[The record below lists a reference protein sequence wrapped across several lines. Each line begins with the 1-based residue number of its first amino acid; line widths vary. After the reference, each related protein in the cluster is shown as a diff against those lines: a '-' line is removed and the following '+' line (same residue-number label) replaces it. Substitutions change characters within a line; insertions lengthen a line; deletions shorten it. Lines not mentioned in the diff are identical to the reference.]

1 MSSLSLL
8 CYFFRLGLT
17 GFGGPL
23 AVIAQIQRDLVDQ
36 RKVIDEDEFLR
47 SLSLIKSLPGA
58 VSVQVIAFWAYR
70 LYGIWIAILSSILFV
85 LPAFLMMLVLA
96 IFYDQFRAS
105 TQLVRLMDGMQAG
118 AFIIILMALHTLSK
132 GSYSQ
137 LKFWVLFLLSL
148 LFMGHFKILE
158 PLMIISAGL
167 LSVYWPKFKSRVS
180 LHSFVL
186 TEIFWS
192 CLKAGGLTFGTGFAM
207 IPILQADFVDLHHWV
222 SQQQFM
228 DAIAFGQLTPGP
240 VTISVTFIG
249 PRSFQCDDLVPAHV
263 QVVFSANLGETF
275 CHRRDGG
282 DCSRNFAGSCFNC
295 RNSHRCANGFSSF
308 TFNYEFSFQNSK
320 LGDCGCQWD

>member
-58 VSVQVIAFWAYR
+58 VS
-70 LYGIWIAILSSILFV
+70 
-85 LPAFLMMLVLA
+85 
-96 IFYDQFRAS
+96 
-105 TQLVRLMDGMQAG
+105 
-118 AFIIILMALHTLSK
+118 
-132 GSYSQ
+132 
-137 LKFWVLFLLSL
+137 
-148 LFMGHFKILE
+148 
-158 PLMIISAGL
+158 
-167 LSVYWPKFKSRVS
+167 
-180 LHSFVL
+180 
-186 TEIFWS
+186 
-192 CLKAGGLTFGTGFAM
+192 
-207 IPILQADFVDLHHWV
+207 
-222 SQQQFM
+222 
-228 DAIAFGQLTPGP
+228 
-240 VTISVTFIG
+240 
-249 PRSFQCDDLVPAHV
+249 V

-320 LGDCGCQWD
+320 LGDCGRQWD

>member
-1 MSSLSLL
+1 
-8 CYFFRLGLT
+8 
-17 GFGGPL
+17 
-23 AVIAQIQRDLVDQ
+23 
-36 RKVIDEDEFLR
+36 VIDEDEFLR

-249 PRSFQCDDLVPAHV
+249 YRVGGVWAAVAATFAIYFPGVFNVTTWFPRTFKWFSQQTWVKPFVTGATAAIAAGILLALVSIAETLTVAQMVFPALLLIMSFRFKIPSWAI
-263 QVVFSANLGETF
+263 VVVSGISWWAISLAQALQSA
-275 CHRRDGG
+275 
-282 DCSRNFAGSCFNC
+282 
-295 RNSHRCANGFSSF
+295 
-308 TFNYEFSFQNSK
+308 
-320 LGDCGCQWD
+320 